1 MLLLLLAA
9 TQAGSAND
17 EHPILLGIR
26 TRMQGNRSVRIPV
39 DDLLLAHLPR
49 GSRAQAAKT
58 LCEQMGMTPKE
69 MKPEPS
75 QKLDA
80 LRCSKRLSESTLFS
94 GLHELV
100 VHITLDKDTVQDVTA
115 TVFYRSL

>member
-1 MLLLLLAA
+1 MGHWRWALIDGAVRGNA
-9 TQAGSAND
+9 YD
-17 EHPILLGIR
+17 EQLPSG
-26 TRMQGNRSVRIPV
+26 QKNRIPV

-49 GSRAQAAKT
+49 GSSAQAAKT

-69 MKPEPS
+69 MKPGPS
-75 QKLDA
+75 QQPDA

-100 VHITLDKDTVQDVTA
+100 VHITLDKDTVQDVSA